1 MRLDIEKVRK
11 DFPILQGESH
21 GKPLVF
27 LDSAASA
34 QKPQSVIDAISKLY
48 AQRSSLRKL
57 GVAMGPLVAA
67 CIFFGFGNSWTE
79 PELTWVLLAAAGLAM
94 VPLPEVARA
103 WLAPAHPVA
112 SGWWSS
118 RTRVVTRLPRHTY

>member
-34 QKPQSVIDAISKLY
+34 LKKD
-48 AQRSSLRKL
+48 
-57 GVAMGPLVAA
+57 
-67 CIFFGFGNSWTE
+67 
-79 PELTWVLLAAAGLAM
+79 
-94 VPLPEVARA
+94 
-103 WLAPAHPVA
+103 
-112 SGWWSS
+112 
-118 RTRVVTRLPRHTY
+118 